1 MKKAFKSLMLPIL
14 LLAFMA
20 IAQSSFAQGPPPPPS
35 GDGAKG
41 SSTNHAPGGTSSSP
55 IGNGTFVL
63 LALALAYAGK
73 KVHKGK
79 IEIEKIGG

>member
-20 IAQSSFAQGPPPPPS
+20 IAQSSLAQGPPPPPS
-35 GDGAKG
+35 GVGAKG

-55 IGNGTFVL
+55 IGNGTFIL
-63 LALALAYAGK
+63 LTLAAAYAGR
-73 KVHKGK
+73 KVRTMK
-79 IEIEKIGG
+79 ITETGE

>member
-1 MKKAFKSLMLPIL
+1 MKKTFKSLILPLL

-20 IAQSSFAQGPPPPPS
+20 IAQISLAQGPPPPPS

-41 SSTNHAPGGTSSSP
+41 SSSNHAPGGTSSSP

-63 LALALAYAGK
+63 LTLAAAYAGR
-73 KVHKGK
+73 KVYMVKFAGNK
-79 IEIEKIGG
+79 E